1 MSKAK
6 TLFWLVQPK
15 QTSNLKPQIRTIEVQ
30 SYGMIDQKLDK
41 LTNFDVVL
49 LRLSRTPSLQ
59 SSEIM
64 KSDCG
69 KR

>member
-49 LRLSRTPSLQ
+49 L
-59 SSEIM
+59 IA
-64 KSDCG
+64 
-69 KR
+69 